1 MRSIWILLGLGLL
14 AGTPTA
20 IAGTPSS
27 PTVLLEADFDNKP
40 AGLPIG
46 TGDAELNEPFDL
58 SGLSATVIE
67 DSASQN
73 HLRVINE
80 SGTTGARRVKFGSG
94 PDSREVEY
102 RSLQDMIDTLALI
115 VNEVQP
121 NAPQPIRTSYIAHSR
136 E

>member
-1 MRSIWILLGLGLL
+1 MTCTQADIDALKE
-14 AGTPTA
+14 A
-20 IAGTPSS
+20 IA
-27 PTVLLEADFDNKP
+27 
-40 AGLPIG
+40 
-46 TGDAELNEPFDL
+46 
-58 SGLSATVIE
+58 
-67 DSASQN
+67 
-73 HLRVINE
+73 
-80 SGTTGARRVKFGSG
+80 TGALRVKFGSG